1 MRAQKPSRAASRDP
15 TGSSAA
21 RAAQQP
27 WGIRGEPAGTE
38 RAPQR
43 GSQLGREHKDP
54 RKCCVEELVNR
65 PLGRVHYTGQSA
77 GAGEGTRSPA
87 VGLVGPWQGY
97 LHPRGAEPAPWGLP
111 CPFHCLGQ
119 AAGPLQGELFLVGCV
134 QMGFVFPAAGK
145 PSLRAGF
152 TAAVSPQPGFH
163 EARLAGV
170 SRALKAGFSW

>member
-1 MRAQKPSRAASRDP
+1 M
-15 TGSSAA
+15 
-21 RAAQQP
+21 
-27 WGIRGEPAGTE
+27 
-38 RAPQR
+38 
-43 GSQLGREHKDP
+43 
-54 RKCCVEELVNR
+54 EELVNR

-87 VGLVGPWQGY
+87 VGLVSLWQDY

-145 PSLRAGF
+145 PRSEQDSLRLCPHSRVF
-152 TAAVSPQPGFH
+152 TKPGWL
-163 EARLAGV
+163 E
-170 SRALKAGFSW
+170 RAER